1 MTLEWT
7 KQYFPKILNFYYPI
21 KLNHHL
27 NKDGHCAVCA
37 AVNVYRCPFML
48 SVLKDNLFYSKDL
61 LKNVK
66 QLYCI
71 FSTIKPNPS
80 KLAAVVK
87 EKPKFKRKYQVYQKI
102 NLGLLPFFRITL
114 REHQIFR

>member
-1 MTLEWT
+1 M
-7 KQYFPKILNFYYPI
+7 
-21 KLNHHL
+21 

-37 AVNVYRCPFML
+37 INVYRCPFML

-102 NLGLLPFFRITL
+102 NLGLLPFFRIKL